1 MLKPVCRVPVL
12 FFLFSFIFVFTAQ
25 AAKGASRLVWRI
37 GDFDQSSEEFEWK
50 ASSPDSGNP
59 ASATVFR
66 VGKDDWRQQ
75 WPTFHSIMPPTESG
89 VPTQSGSS
97 GSSGAS
103 TGRATSTTRTI
114 LFSLKR
120 PPLGT
125 FTLKISTLQSMQRQ
139 RILYFSMLCRIRE
152 ARS

>member
-1 MLKPVCRVPVL
+1 MVKPVCRVPVL
-12 FFLFSFIFVFTAQ
+12 FFLFSFLFAFMVQ
-25 AAKGASRLVWRI
+25 AAQSALRLVWRI

-66 VGKDDWRQQ
+66 VGKDDWRRQ
-75 WPTFHSIMPPTESG
+75 WPTFHSIMPTPGAG
-89 VPTQSGSS
+89 VPTRSGA
-97 GSSGAS
+97 SGAS
-103 TGRATSTTRTI
+103 TGRTTFLARTI

-125 FTLKISTLQSMQRQ
+125 FSLKFRRSTRP
-139 RILYFSMLCRIRE
+139 RDRPTFAWR
-152 ARS
+152 